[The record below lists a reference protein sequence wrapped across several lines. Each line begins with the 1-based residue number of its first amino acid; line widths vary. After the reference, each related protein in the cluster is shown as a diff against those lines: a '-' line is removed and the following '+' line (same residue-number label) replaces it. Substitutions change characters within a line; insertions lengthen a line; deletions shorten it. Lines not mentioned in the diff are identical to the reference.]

1 MAIEQTL
8 ILCKGD
14 AVQRGLV
21 GEIVSRFERRGYV
34 IAAMKMLEVGEAL
47 AKRHYA
53 EHEGKPFFKGLVE
66 YITSSPIVAMVVSG
80 ESAIEGCRQSIGATD
95 PRKAAPG
102 TIRADLAQTIGRNLV
117 HGSDS
122 PDSAK
127 REIAIWFSKEE
138 LCVREHPLQAQIV
151 SD

>member
-1 MAIEQTL
+1 MPVEQTL

-21 GEIVSRFERRGYV
+21 GEIVARIERRGYV
-34 IAAMKMLEVGEAL
+34 LVAMKMLNVTEAL

-53 EHEGKPFFKGLVE
+53 EHEGKPFFEGLVA
-66 YITSSPIVAMVVSG
+66 YITSSPVVAMVVSG
-80 ESAIEGCRQSIGATD
+80 ENAIEACRQMIGATD

-122 PDSAK
+122 PESAK
-127 REIAIWFSKEE
+127 REIAIWFQP
-138 LCVREHPLQAQIV
+138 REICERTHPLHDQLV
-151 SD
+151 GD